1 MDLLGVNRVP
11 THFSCHHQSAMT
23 VFARSAR
30 IESHRLFGEH
40 ALVPWCFIT
49 WLVAAGVVWASGNP
63 SLNAD
68 DSPEAKVDYERQVR
82 PILVDNCL
90 ACHGADSETRY
101 GGLRLDKREAALSGG
116 DSQLQAIVPGNADG
130 SELIKRITSTDPDVV
145 MPPSHHAEQLKPE
158 QIEILKR
165 WIAQGA
171 DYVEHWAFVPPKKEI
186 ESVPNDGNVIDHL
199 VGKKLAARGL
209 GFSQEEVSS
218 VLCRRLYLDLIGLP
232 PTPQELDAY
241 AREGHEATV
250 DKLLASPRYGEK
262 WGRLWLDAAR
272 YSDTNGYEKDM
283 KREQWIWRDWVI
295 EALNNDMPYN
305 QFIIE
310 QIAGD
315 LLPNATQ
322 SQMIATGFLRNS
334 MINEEGAIVP
344 EQFRMVEMFDRID
357 CVGKAVLGLTTQC
370 AQCHTHKFDPLT
382 HEEYFGMFAFL
393 NNCYEAQSWVYTPE
407 QLAKKEEVLKGLQSQ
422 YDQVKQERPL
432 WADEQQ
438 KWIDSVTQQ
447 LGNWKHVVFD
457 DLNSVSGLNHP
468 TQEHDMSVLM
478 KGHTSEDVYMIGEP
492 ELDGVTGLRLE
503 ILRHL
508 DMPFG
513 GPGRSSVGTWGIREI
528 EVFIQKPGAATWEKL
543 KLVNATADYSEP
555 ESRNEKDKQASGPV
569 SLMIDGDH
577 NTWWKADRGT
587 GRRNCSSQ
595 AVVAFE
601 SPVTLEKG
609 TRFKFVMRMT
619 DMVGCCRVSLTK
631 TPNPSAPPIG
641 YDAIQAMQISMDQRS
656 QDQQNSILAAWVQT
670 VPELKSI
677 HENIEAL
684 WKQYP
689 AAMTSVLHL
698 VEREPA
704 SERKTRL
711 LNRGEW
717 NQPTDPI
724 QPKTPAAFHPLP
736 KEIDKHEP
744 PRLTFAKWLVDPAS
758 PLTARVAVNRVWQS
772 IFGIGIVETAE
783 DFGTRTPVPEHKDVL
798 DTLAVEFVE
807 EGWQQKALVRK
818 IVLSRTYK
826 QSSKGSPSLLEL
838 DPNNVLLAR
847 GPRFRCDAEIVRD
860 IAMATAGLLHHQSG
874 GPGVIPP
881 VPQNVLDYNYV
892 YPSYWTPAEGPQ
904 RYRRT
909 VYNFRKRSMPDPAM
923 STFDAPNGDFSCVR
937 RIRSN
942 TPLAALTGLNEP
954 IFVESAQALAL
965 RVLKESAA
973 TDSARVDYLSL
984 LCHSRLPTDAE
995 KKVLLDF
1002 LQSQRNRVADG
1013 WLNPREISTGKPDR
1027 LPELPP
1033 GVSPQDAAV
1042 WVLAAR
1048 VYLNLDETISKN

>member
-1 MDLLGVNRVP
+1 MPAHGYTPCVSSPLSTCRFVVPNIFGVLL
-11 THFSCHHQSAMT
+11 F
-23 VFARSAR
+23 
-30 IESHRLFGEH
+30 L
-40 ALVPWCFIT
+40 
-49 WLVAAGVVWASGNP
+49 AGLSVWNSGTSTCGAENSRQASTI
-63 SLNAD
+63 
-68 DSPEAKVDYERQVR
+68 DYEKEVR

-101 GGLRLDKREAALSGG
+101 GGLRLDKREAALVGG
-116 DSQLQAIVPGNADG
+116 DSQQQAIIPGKPDE
-130 SELIKRITSTDPDVV
+130 SELIRRITSADPDVV
-145 MPPSHHAEQLKPE
+145 MPPSHHAEKLKPE
-158 QIEILKR
+158 QIEILKA

-171 DYVEHWAFVPPKKEI
+171 DYVEHWAFAPPQKANI
-186 ESVPNDGNVIDHL
+186 SDLGDGNVIDQL
-199 VGKKLAARGL
+199 VSRKLASNGL
-209 GFSQEEVSS
+209 SLSPEESTS
-218 VLCRRLYLDLIGLP
+218 ILCRRLYLDLIGLP

-241 AREGHEATV
+241 AKEGHEATV
-250 DKLLASPRYGEK
+250 NKLLASPRYGEK
-262 WGRLWLDAAR
+262 WGRIWLDAAR

-295 EALNNDMPYN
+295 DAINNDMPYN

-382 HEEYFGMFAFL
+382 HDEYFGMFAYL

-407 QLAKKEEVLKGLQSQ
+407 QLKKKEEILNAIQQQLDHAKSL
-422 YDQVKQERPL
+422 RPQ
-432 WADEQQ
+432 WSDEQQ
-438 KWIDSVTQQ
+438 KWIDSVVLQMGDWTP
-447 LGNWKHVVFD
+447 VAFD

-492 ELDGVTGLRLE
+492 EWDGVTGLRLE

-513 GPGRSSVGTWGIREI
+513 GPGRSSVGTWGIREL
-528 EVFIQKPGAATWEKL
+528 EVFVQKPGATAWDKL
-543 KLVNATADYSEP
+543 KLTNPTADFSEP
-555 ESRNEKDKQASGPV
+555 ENRNEKDKQASGPV
-569 SLMIDGDH
+569 ALMIDGDN
-577 NTWWKADRGT
+577 NTWWKADRGV
-587 GRRNCSSQ
+587 GRRNSSSQ
-595 AVVAFE
+595 AVLAFE
-601 SPVTLEKG
+601 NPVTMEKG
-609 TRFKFVMRMT
+609 TRFKLVMRMT

-631 TPNPSAPPIG
+631 STNPSAPAID
-641 YDAIQAMQISMDQRS
+641 YDAIQAMRVASEQRS
-656 QDQQNSILAAWVQT
+656 VVEQNTILSSWIQT
-670 VPELKSI
+670 VPELRPVHDGI
-677 HENIEAL
+677 GNL

-689 AAMTSVLHL
+689 NALTSVLHL
-698 VEREPA
+698 VEREPTA
-704 SERKTRL
+704 ARQTRL

-717 NQPTDPI
+717 DQPTEPVA
-724 QPKTPAAFHPLP
+724 PKTPAAFHPMP
-736 KEIDKHEP
+736 TAADNAEP
-744 PRLTFAKWLVDPAS
+744 ARLAFARWLVDPKS
-758 PLTARVAVNRVWQS
+758 PLTSRVAVNRIWQS
-772 IFGIGIVETAE
+772 IFGVGIVETAE

-798 DTLAVEFVE
+798 DTLAADFVE
-807 EGWQQKALVRK
+807 GGWSQKDIIRK
-818 IVLSRTYK
+818 IVLSKTYK
-826 QSSKGSPSLLEL
+826 QSSKVSPKLMEL
-838 DPNNVLLAR
+838 DPNNTLLAR
-847 GPRFRCDAEIVRD
+847 GARFRCDAEVVRD
-860 IAMATAGLLHHQSG
+860 IAMAVAGVLHNESG

-892 YPSYWTPAEGPQ
+892 YPSYWKPAEGPQ

-923 STFDAPNGDFSCVR
+923 STLDAPNGDFSCVR

-965 RVLKESAA
+965 RILKESPA
-973 TDSARVDYLSL
+973 TDSDRIDYLSL
-984 LCHSRLPTDAE
+984 VCLSRLPTDTE

-1002 LQSQRNRVADG
+1002 LQSQRARVADG
-1013 WLNPREISTGKPDR
+1013 WLNPREIATGKPDR
-1027 LPELPP
+1027 LPELPS